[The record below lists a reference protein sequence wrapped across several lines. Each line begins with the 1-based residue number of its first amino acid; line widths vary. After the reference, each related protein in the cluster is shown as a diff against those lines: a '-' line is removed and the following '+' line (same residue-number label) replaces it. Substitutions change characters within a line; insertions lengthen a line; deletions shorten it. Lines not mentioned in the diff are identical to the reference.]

1 VRVRGLFYSGERLRA
16 IWRLLLFVA
25 LTVAGLWVLGT
36 AASLITLRL
45 QRVGELWELAI
56 PSIVIVLSLLFAS
69 AVVMRWVERR
79 PVAAVG
85 LPLGREAWKGF
96 GKGALI
102 GGGFIALIVVLQTL
116 VGWLKP
122 TPGPGSLS
130 GWAEYLGGLALLLAV
145 AAAGEELL
153 FRGYPF
159 QVLVE
164 AMGAPLAVIL
174 SAVAFGAIHAFNPEV
189 GFTAVVN
196 IALAGVI
203 MAAAYLRTRSLWVAI
218 GLHWAWNWVMAGL
231 FDLPV
236 SGIEF
241 EVPGY
246 DTLMLGPEAM
256 TGGAFGPEAG
266 LLTTLLSVPL
276 IIWLFRTPWLS
287 ESQRMVELRP
297 LIDSRVPAT
306 RD

>member
-1 VRVRGLFYSGERLRA
+1 MRVRDLFHSGEKLRA
-16 IWRLLLFVA
+16 IWRLLLFVM
-25 LTVAGLWVLGT
+25 LTVAGMSLGM
-36 AASLITLRL
+36 AASLPVLRL
-45 QRVGELWELAI
+45 LPLDGVWLYAI

-69 AVVMRWVERR
+69 AVMMRWVERR
-79 PVAAVG
+79 PVAALG
-85 LPLGREAWKGF
+85 LPLGKEAWKGF

-102 GGGFIALIVVLQTL
+102 GGGFIALVVVLQTL

-122 TPGPGSLS
+122 TPGPGLLS
-130 GWAEYLGGLALLLAV
+130 AWAEYVGSLALLLAV

-174 SAVAFGAIHAFNPEV
+174 TAGAFGAIHIFNPEV
-189 GFTAVVN
+189 GFTAVLN
-196 IALAGVI
+196 IGLAGVI

-218 GLHWAWNWVMAGL
+218 GLHWAWNWVMAGV

-246 DTLMLGPEAM
+246 DTLMLGPDHM

-287 ESQRMVELRP
+287 ESQRMVELGP

>member
-1 VRVRGLFYSGERLRA
+1 
-16 IWRLLLFVA
+16 
-25 LTVAGLWVLGT
+25 
-36 AASLITLRL
+36 
-45 QRVGELWELAI
+45 
-56 PSIVIVLSLLFAS
+56 
-69 AVVMRWVERR
+69 
-79 PVAAVG
+79 
-85 LPLGREAWKGF
+85 
-96 GKGALI
+96 
-102 GGGFIALIVVLQTL
+102 
-116 VGWLKP
+116 
-122 TPGPGSLS
+122 
-130 GWAEYLGGLALLLAV
+130 
-145 AAAGEELL
+145 
-153 FRGYPF
+153 
-159 QVLVE
+159 
-164 AMGAPLAVIL
+164 
-174 SAVAFGAIHAFNPEV
+174 
-189 GFTAVVN
+189 
-196 IALAGVI
+196 